1 MHRFFLEPEYI
12 KNNEILFPEETS
24 RQMARVLRLS
34 PGKHVSVLDDSGK
47 AFLTELLTV
56 SEKACT
62 GRIIEQSIVSA
73 EPKLRL
79 TMMLGLTQRE
89 KFEWMLQK
97 CTEVGA
103 AAFLPVITS
112 RSLIQQPH
120 EVHSKYPRWEKILR
134 EAAEQ
139 SGRGKIPEL
148 LPPLPFE
155 EAIAYGKSSNEICL
169 VAWEAEQHLSLKNV
183 IAQDVQRAAM
193 LIGPEGGFSQE
204 EITLAAAQG
213 YLPVSLGSL
222 TLRMETAAIVAAA
235 LVLHQLGGN

>member
-1 MHRFFLEPEYI
+1 MHHFFVEPEAI
-12 KNNEILFPEETS
+12 SNQEVHFPEDLS
-24 RQMARVLRLS
+24 RQITRVLRLTL
-34 PGKHVSVLDDSGK
+34 GKQVMVLDNRGN
-47 AFLTELLTV
+47 AYLTELLHV
-56 SEKACT
+56 EEKACL
-62 GRIIEQSIVSA
+62 GGILQQSEVTS

-79 TMMLGLTQRE
+79 TMMLSLTQRD

-112 RSLIQQPH
+112 RSLVQQP
-120 EVHSKYPRWEKILR
+120 EESASKYPRWEKILR

-139 SGRGKIPEL
+139 SGRGIIPEL
-148 LPPLPFE
+148 LPPLQFQD
-155 EAIAYGKSSNEICL
+155 AIEYGKSMNEICL
-169 VAWEAEQHLSLKNV
+169 VAWEAEQRLTLKDV
-183 IAQDVQRAAM
+183 IIQDLQRAAM

-204 EITLAAAQG
+204 EIMLAATQG
-213 YLPVSLGSL
+213 YLPVSLGRL